1 MGNTSG
7 KKRLIVFTDPDCTF
21 CERLHGELKKLVVL
35 EPDLAI
41 YIKMFPLK
49 MHPEAYSKSRVILG
63 ANSLEL
69 LEKAFSGEKMP
80 EPGDKDLKTPVDET
94 IKLAESLGI
103 DGTPALLLPGGLLIS
118 GARDA
123 ASLQK
128 LLKD

>member
-1 MGNTSG
+1 M
-7 KKRLIVFTDPDCTF
+7 
-21 CERLHGELKKLVVL
+21 VL